1 MNQHPTHPQ
10 EETLLTG
17 IGISVEFIGKKA
29 LWERQRA
36 GKPKEKTPAHIAL
49 EKSITSIENPLI
61 SGIL

>member
-1 MNQHPTHPQ
+1 MNQHPPHPQ

-36 GKPKEKTPAHIAL
+36 GKQKEKTPAHYAL
-49 EKSITSIENPLI
+49 EKSLHPLRTP
-61 SGIL
+61 